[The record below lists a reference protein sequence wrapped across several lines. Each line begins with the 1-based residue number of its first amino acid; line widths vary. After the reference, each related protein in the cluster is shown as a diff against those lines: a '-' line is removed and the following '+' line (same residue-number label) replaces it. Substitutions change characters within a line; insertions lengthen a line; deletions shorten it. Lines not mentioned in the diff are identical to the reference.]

1 MSKMRG
7 GGWHA
12 EQFAPE
18 QMIRFNKLWSSIE
31 PFIDERDHVAA
42 RATLHVSLREFLPT
56 AEDAGKHDDGHM
68 ERRYASRPKDRP
80 QEVDI
85 EARAAEVRASWTDE
99 EHAKRSVVDVRRTS
113 VLPAL
118 PVETRRSV
126 HRSDAS

>member
-1 MSKMRG
+1 MDKRSRQ
-7 GGWHA
+7 GWHQK
-12 EQFAPE
+12 EIEPQK
-18 QMIRFNKLWSSIE
+18 MMRFNKIWMELQ
-31 PFIDERDHVAA
+31 PFVDERDRVAA
-42 RATLHVSLREFLPT
+42 KAILYSGLKEFLPSV
-56 AEDAGKHDDGHM
+56 EEVGHHEAVEL

-85 EARAAEVRASWTDE
+85 EAGAAEVRASWTDG
-99 EHAKRSVVDVRRTS
+99 EHAKRSVVDVRRAS